1 MSSSLPTEW
10 CSGGRQRQRKRGL
23 VPRCLGQLG
32 FLFFFSLDCRDYGAK
47 TQGPECSAVH
57 IPSAPQS
64 SRSGVPRGWNAVAV
78 LRHAATLPS
87 THTCVSPEGPC
98 PVLADR
104 ELQVQKVELPY
115 TGYSWFVCLLLVRS
129 NVYPLLERGC
139 KNSCFVTQARGLV
152 LHGWCT

>member
-1 MSSSLPTEW
+1 MRDAADLHHTHCHLNVLLFAYRVVLWGKAETEEA
-10 CSGGRQRQRKRGL
+10 
-23 VPRCLGQLG
+23 G
-32 FLFFFSLDCRDYGAK
+32 FGTQMPGAAGFFFFFSLDCRDYSAK

-115 TGYSWFVCLLLVRS
+115 TGYS
-129 NVYPLLERGC
+129 
-139 KNSCFVTQARGLV
+139 
-152 LHGWCT
+152 

>member
-1 MSSSLPTEW
+1 MPSLNAG
-10 CSGGRQRQRKRGL
+10 CSRSAPYTLPLKCPPLCLQSGALGEGRDRGSG
-23 VPRCLGQLG
+23 VWYPDAWGSWV
-32 FLFFFSLDCRDYGAK
+32 FFFFSLDCRDYSAK

-104 ELQVQKVELPY
+104 KLQVQKVELPY
-115 TGYSWFVCLLLVRS
+115 TGYS
-129 NVYPLLERGC
+129 
-139 KNSCFVTQARGLV
+139 
-152 LHGWCT
+152 